1 MTDGLPTAMPKKS
14 GQHVDN
20 RTRANRFDV
29 PTVLIVEDNLALADA
44 VAEVLHSIGYCTLVA
59 HDGEAA
65 LADVKRSIPEV
76 VIVGLELPAVD
87 GLEVARR
94 LREGYGKQMRLIAN
108 TAWPDKAETHSKA
121 ANAGFDDVLIKPT
134 SVYQILKAMPARR
147 WPICLM
153 TAHSARHLLP
163 TGEMVRF
170 RWHTA
175 FPSARRI
182 RAAKPFHIPQ

>member
-1 MTDGLPTAMPKKS
+1 M
-14 GQHVDN
+14 DN

-44 VAEVLHSIGYCTLVA
+44 VAEVLHSIGYCALVA

-108 TAWPDKAETHSKA
+108 TAWPDNAETNSKA

-134 SVYQILKAMPARR
+134 QSQASIGATGSCLRVSRR
-147 WPICLM
+147 RPPRVPIICL
-153 TAHSARHLLP
+153 SGL
-163 TGEMVRF
+163 
-170 RWHTA
+170 
-175 FPSARRI
+175 
-182 RAAKPFHIPQ
+182 RAYRA

>member
-1 MTDGLPTAMPKKS
+1 MPKKS

-29 PTVLIVEDNLALADA
+29 PTILIVEDNLALADA
-44 VAEVLHSIGYCTLVA
+44 VAELLHSIGYCALVA

-108 TAWPDKAETHSKA
+108 TAWPDNAETHSKA